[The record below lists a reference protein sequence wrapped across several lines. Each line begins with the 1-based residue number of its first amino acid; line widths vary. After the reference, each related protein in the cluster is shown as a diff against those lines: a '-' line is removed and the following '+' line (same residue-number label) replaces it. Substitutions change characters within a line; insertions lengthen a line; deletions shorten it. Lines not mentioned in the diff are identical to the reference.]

1 MDALVIGYGN
11 IDRQDDGVAWHVLRE
26 VAARLKLNFPDTPY
40 ECSELSAPGVD
51 LMYCLQLTPE
61 MADAFSAYQKVC
73 FIDAHT
79 GSVEGEIHVE
89 MLSGIYQNSPL
100 THHLTP
106 SSSLAIAHALFG
118 KAPEAL
124 LVSVRGYE
132 FGFNQSLSDRTA
144 ALVPSAADKIMEWLA
159 R

>member
-26 VAARLKLNFPDTPY
+26 VASRLKVNFPATPF

-51 LMYCLQLTPE
+51 MLFCLQLTPE
-61 MADAFSAYQKVC
+61 MADTFSAYQKVC

-79 GSVEGEIHVE
+79 GSVEGDLHVE
-89 MLSGIYQNSPL
+89 TLSGVYQNSPL

-106 SSSLAIAHALFG
+106 SSCLAIAHALFG
-118 KAPEAL
+118 KAPEARL
-124 LVSVRGYE
+124 ISVRGYE
-132 FGFNQSLSDRTA
+132 FGFNQSLSEHAA
-144 ALVPSAADKIMEWLA
+144 ALVASAADKVMEWLA
-159 R
+159 V

>member
-26 VAARLKLNFPDTPY
+26 VASRLKVNFPVTPY
-40 ECSELSAPGVD
+40 ECAELSAPGVD
-51 LMYCLQLTPE
+51 MLFCLQLTPE
-61 MADAFSAYQKVC
+61 MADTFSAYQKIC

-79 GSVEGEIHVE
+79 GSVEGDLHVE
-89 MLSGIYQNSPL
+89 ALIGIYQNSPL

-106 SSSLAIAHALFG
+106 SSCLAIVHALFG
-118 KAPEAL
+118 KTPEGL

-132 FGFNQSLSDRTA
+132 FGFDQSLSARTA
-144 ALVPSAADKIMEWLA
+144 ALVGPAADKVLDWLTE
-159 R
+159 